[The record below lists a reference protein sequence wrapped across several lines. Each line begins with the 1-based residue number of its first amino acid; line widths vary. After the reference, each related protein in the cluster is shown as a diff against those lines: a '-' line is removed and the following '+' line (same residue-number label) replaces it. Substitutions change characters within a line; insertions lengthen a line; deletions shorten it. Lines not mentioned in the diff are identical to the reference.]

1 MISVMRTLPRL
12 VNRERDNEPELGV
25 TQWKRKRDKSRSQ
38 KLKRIGG
45 LVVNELYAQ
54 VKAEELRLKKA
65 GK

>member
-1 MISVMRTLPRL
+1 MET
-12 VNRERDNEPELGV
+12 
-25 TQWKRKRDKSRSQ
+25 KRDKSRSQ

-45 LVVNELYAQ
+45 LVINEFDAQ

>member
-1 MISVMRTLPRL
+1 MET
-12 VNRERDNEPELGV
+12 
-25 TQWKRKRDKSRSQ
+25 RKRDKSRSQ